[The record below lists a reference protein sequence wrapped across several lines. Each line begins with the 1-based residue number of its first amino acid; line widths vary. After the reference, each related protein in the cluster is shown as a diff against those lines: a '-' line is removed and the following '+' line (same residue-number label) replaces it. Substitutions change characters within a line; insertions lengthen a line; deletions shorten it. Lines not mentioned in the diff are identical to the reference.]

1 MDKPNN
7 FYNSNKKIRLKD
19 TKVAY
24 YWNLVL
30 YILSA
35 VTFADGLVG
44 FTNQAWGE
52 ALNDFGLTLV
62 FLALSS
68 RGEQIA
74 AYAYIKDPVQKNKV
88 ISHLVLQEQKTKPWL
103 SKVSALGWMMMF
115 AGIGY
120 ELLR

>member
-52 ALNDFGLTLV
+52 ALN
-62 FLALSS
+62 
-68 RGEQIA
+68 
-74 AYAYIKDPVQKNKV
+74 KDPVQKNKV